1 MISSAVWNFGATG
14 LRSVL
19 VLTVLAA
26 LLSVSLVVPLQ
37 ASASEDGDAIRD
49 VFRAYR
55 SAILEGRGQDAA
67 DLLGQST
74 LDYFDR
80 MRTLALDG
88 DAAAVQSTALVDQMQ
103 IMLFRLRVPTKTL
116 ETLSAKALIA
126 YSVEQGWIGKK
137 GVQKVTPG
145 KVQSE
150 KDGALLHVNVDG
162 EDAGPAFRF
171 YREAKGWR
179 LDLVPTLKATDGILR
194 STALH
199 AGVPHTE
206 YILKVMSLA
215 LDTEVGD
222 EAWEPLRGK
231 AATE

>member
-1 MISSAVWNFGATG
+1 MISSALWKLGATG

-19 VLTVLAA
+19 FLTVLATM
-26 LLSVSLVVPLQ
+26 LSVSLVVPLH
-37 ASASEDGDAIRD
+37 AFASEDGDAIRD

-55 SAILEGRGQDAA
+55 TAILEGKGEDAA
-67 DLLGQST
+67 DLLCQST

-80 MRTLALDG
+80 MRILALDG
-88 DAAAVQSTALVDQMQ
+88 DAAAVQATALVDQMQ
-103 IMLFRLRVPTKTL
+103 TMLFRLRVPAKTL
-116 ETLSAKALIA
+116 ETLSAKGLIA

-137 GVQKVTPG
+137 SVQKVTPG
-145 KVQSE
+145 KVQTE

-179 LDLVPTLKATDGILR
+179 LDLVPTLKATDGVLR
-194 STALH
+194 STALR
-199 AGVPHTE
+199 AGVSHNE

-215 LDTEVGD
+215 LDTEIGD

-231 AATE
+231 TGTE

>member
-1 MISSAVWNFGATG
+1 MISSALWKLGATG

-19 VLTVLAA
+19 FLTVLATM
-26 LLSVSLVVPLQ
+26 LSVSLVVPLH
-37 ASASEDGDAIRD
+37 AFASEDGDAIRD

-55 SAILEGRGQDAA
+55 TAILEGKGEDAA
-67 DLLGQST
+67 DLLCQST

-80 MRTLALDG
+80 MRILALDG
-88 DAAAVQSTALVDQMQ
+88 DAAAVQATALVDQMQ
-103 IMLFRLRVPTKTL
+103 TMLFRLSVPAKTL
-116 ETLSAKALIA
+116 ETLSAKGLIA

-137 GVQKVTPG
+137 SVQKVTPG
-145 KVQSE
+145 KVQTE

-179 LDLVPTLKATDGILR
+179 LDLVPTLKATDGVLR
-194 STALH
+194 STALR
-199 AGVPHTE
+199 AGVPHNE

-215 LDTEVGD
+215 LDTEIGD

-231 AATE
+231 TGTE

>member
-1 MISSAVWNFGATG
+1 MISSALWKLGATG

-19 VLTVLAA
+19 FLTVLATM
-26 LLSVSLVVPLQ
+26 LSVSLVVPLH
-37 ASASEDGDAIRD
+37 AFASEDGDAIRD

-55 SAILEGRGQDAA
+55 TAILEGKGEDAA
-67 DLLGQST
+67 DLLCQST

-80 MRTLALDG
+80 MRILALDG
-88 DAAAVQSTALVDQMQ
+88 DAAAVQATALVDQMQ
-103 IMLFRLRVPTKTL
+103 TMLFRLRVPTKTL
-116 ETLSAKALIA
+116 ETLSAKGLIA

-137 GVQKVTPG
+137 SVQKVTPG
-145 KVQSE
+145 KVQTE

-179 LDLVPTLKATDGILR
+179 LDLVPTLKATDGVLR
-194 STALH
+194 STALR
-199 AGVPHTE
+199 AGVPHNE

-215 LDTEVGD
+215 LDTEIGD

-231 AATE
+231 TGTE